1 MAQSLSD
8 IKSLL
13 AAHGLRPRK
22 RFGQNFLVDHNKMRQ
37 ILDAADLQA
46 GDTVLEVGPGTGAL
60 TDWLLEAGARV
71 VACEIDRDLCAI
83 LRERFGDHEN
93 FTLVE
98 GDAMAG
104 KHAVNPAIAKA
115 IANAECGMRNA
126 ELPEQATPQSEIRI
140 PQFKLIANLPYNIAS
155 PLVANLCLDHPAMSL
170 AIVMVQ
176 REVADR
182 FMAQGGKDYGPLSIS
197 VQLMCETEL
206 VTHLPPACFWPRPQV
221 DSSVVK
227 LTRRA
232 KPQAACPERVVELAQ
247 KLFQQRRKTIRAVLG
262 GGVDYPADID
272 PAARPEQLSLA
283 QFIVLADAV

>member
-1 MAQSLSD
+1 MPQSLSD

-37 ILDAADLQA
+37 ILDAAGLRA

-71 VACEIDRDLCAI
+71 VACEIDRDLCTV
-83 LRERFGDHEN
+83 LRERFGDHER

-104 KHAVNPAIAKA
+104 KHAVNPAIFEA
-115 IANAECGMRNA
+115 IGGAG
-126 ELPEQATPQSEIRI
+126 
-140 PQFKLIANLPYNIAS
+140 FKLIANLPYNIAS
-155 PLVANLCLDHPAMSL
+155 PLVANLCLDHAEMTT
-170 AIVMVQ
+170 AIIMVQ

-182 FMAQGGKDYGPLSIS
+182 FMAQSGKDYGPLSIS

-206 VTHLPPACFWPRPQV
+206 VTHLPPACFWPRPQI

-232 KPQAACPERVVELAQ
+232 KPQAASPERVVGLAQ

-262 GGVDYPADID
+262 GDVAYPDGVD
-272 PAARPEQLSLA
+272 PAARPEQLSLM
-283 QFIVLADAV
+283 QFAALADAL